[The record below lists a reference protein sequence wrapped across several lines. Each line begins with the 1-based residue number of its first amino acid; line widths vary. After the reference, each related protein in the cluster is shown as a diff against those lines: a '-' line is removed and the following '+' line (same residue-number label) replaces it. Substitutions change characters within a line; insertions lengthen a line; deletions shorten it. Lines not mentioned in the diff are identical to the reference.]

1 MEYYIISFFVSLAI
15 FVFVYEKNDNNDEEN
30 PDNKKSIFSLNN
42 FMLFTIIYIVITI
55 FGFYTK
61 TINLAAFLPAF
72 FLDILKTPDVVD
84 KEVIENNK
92 DELDPKT
99 ISKITDNI
107 DIGFIPPIEE
117 TEIKST

>member
-72 FLDILKTPDVVD
+72 FVDILKTPDVVD